1 MDPTLRSFLVAAF
14 LFLVLSTT
22 GASAASTGPALRVRS
37 DAAVGA
43 LSCPERFGGAHE
55 PLLFIHGTSYTARQA
70 WSWNYGKVLP
80 SQGYDVCTVQL
91 PDLGR
96 ADIQVSAEYVV
107 SAIRTIAERTQR
119 KVDLVSFSQG
129 PLEARW
135 ALKWWPDLLEL
146 VDDSIMIAAPNHGFT
161 EADALCTPS
170 CVAPFWQMRV
180 RSAFIRSLNQDDETP
195 GDVSYTSVYSRTDQF
210 LQPNVPT
217 DGTAALVGGTT
228 IAVQD
233 VCATRAVEHIGMVPD
248 AVVYAVVMD
257 AITHPGPA
265 ALGRIGSAV
274 CSQALM
280 PGVDQAD
287 ADSDRISFY
296 QNAPVL
302 LGEHHTPTEP
312 PLAPYAS
319 SSRR

>member
-1 MDPTLRSFLVAAF
+1 MRSLLVTA
-14 LFLVLSTT
+14 LLVLAMPTAE
-22 GASAASTGPALRVRS
+22 ASAASTGPALRVTS
-37 DAAVGA
+37 VDAAGA
-43 LSCPERFGGAHE
+43 LSCPERFSGAHE
-55 PLLFIHGTSYTARQA
+55 PLLFIHGTSYTAEQA

-80 SQGYDVCTVQL
+80 AAGYDVCTVQL

-107 SAIRTIAERTQR
+107 SAIRTIAQRSQR

-129 PLEARW
+129 PMEARW
-135 ALKWWPDLLEL
+135 ALKWWPDVLDL
-146 VDDSIMIAAPNHGFT
+146 VDDSIMMAAPNHGFA
-161 EADALCTPS
+161 EADFFCTPS

-180 RSAFIRSLNQDDETP
+180 RSAFIRSLNQGDETP
-195 GDVSYTSVYSRTDQF
+195 GDVAYTSVYSRTDQF

-217 DGTAALVGGTT
+217 DGTAALTGGTT

-233 VCATRAVEHIGMVPD
+233 VCATRPVEHIAMVSD

-265 ALGRIGSAV
+265 DVRRISPSV
-274 CSQALM
+274 CSQSVM
-280 PGVDQAD
+280 PGVNQAD
-287 ADSDRISFY
+287 ADSDRNSFY

-302 LGEHHTPTEP
+302 LGEHHTPAEP
-312 PLAPYAS
+312 PLAPYARS
-319 SSRR
+319 GQ